1 VERFAAHHGPGI
13 GSFYSENESGAKLA
27 RPALFRLLSDAKPG
41 DTLLIEQVDRLS
53 RLTASSWERLGAE
66 LAARHIRDIALDLLT
81 IAAEGSN
88 DRVRMQAARIL
99 LYRAYGQSSPGR
111 AGH

>member
-1 VERFAAHHGPGI
+1 MSP
-13 GSFYSENESGAKLA
+13 
-27 RPALFRLLSDAKPG
+27 KPG
-41 DTLLIEQVDRLS
+41 DILLIEQVDRLS
-53 RLTASSWERLGAE
+53 RLTASSWERLRAE
-66 LAARHIRDIALDLLT
+66 LVDLLT

-111 AGH
+111 AVH